1 MSPELIHPQRFGF
14 EKGRPT
20 KTSDCYALG
29 MVIYETINGRLPF
42 HEDADL
48 TVFVKVMDG
57 SHPSREALFT
67 DTLWKTLEWCWEFQP
82 DTRPSVEDVLQ
93 RLEVEV
99 KVEIPPRGV
108 GGESDDDDQ
117 SSVSDYSCKFS
128 YFISTKFRVP
138 CSYVDIGTQKTE
150 ETKNAHTD
158 YVTGRSD
165 MNAGDRVPTSS
176 SAPESTPTS
185 LLGADIPHRR
195 VYARKAS
202 SLRVGPSRRHHP
214 YRPTSVRPSRTKFS
228 IDSAFARDVSRCP
241 PPTVCV

>member
-20 KTSDCYALG
+20 KSSDSYALG
-29 MVIYETINGRLPF
+29 MVIYETISGHFPF

-57 SHPSREALFT
+57 SYPPREDLFT

-82 DTRPSVEDVLQ
+82 DIRPSVEDVLQ

-99 KVEIPPRGV
+99 KVEIPPRGL
-108 GGESDDDDQ
+108 GGESDDDDR

-128 YFISTKFRVP
+128 HPISARFHVP
-138 CSYVDIGTQKTE
+138 CSYVDTGIHETE

-158 YVTGRSD
+158 YVMGRSV
-165 MNAGDRVPTSS
+165 MNAGDGVPTSS
-176 SAPESTPTS
+176 SAPENVLPS
-185 LLGADIPHRR
+185 LSGPDIPHRR
-195 VYARKAS
+195 VYARCGCRASRAHQRTTDPRSAIPFGTRAVYKA
-202 SLRVGPSRRHHP
+202 RARTTDRPVGRNKRLFP
-214 YRPTSVRPSRTKFS
+214 
-228 IDSAFARDVSRCP
+228 IL
-241 PPTVCV
+241 